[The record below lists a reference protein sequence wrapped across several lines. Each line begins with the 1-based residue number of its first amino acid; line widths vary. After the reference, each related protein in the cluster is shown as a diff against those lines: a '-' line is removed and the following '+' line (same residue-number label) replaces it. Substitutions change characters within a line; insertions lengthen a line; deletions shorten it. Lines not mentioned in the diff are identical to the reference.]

1 MGDRPARL
9 AAASRRI
16 EGMIMNM
23 HGPGLASLT
32 VWGLAT
38 AVLLAACSPAASAPA
53 RPVVSAPGAASAAP
67 TGPSPASAA
76 SAAAATV
83 PASPPA
89 RVALRL
95 AVQGRPDQAH
105 LQLALDRGY
114 FAEQGLDVETVQIT
128 SGAEMV
134 P

>member
-1 MGDRPARL
+1 MTMDR
-9 AAASRRI
+9 I
-16 EGMIMNM
+16 
-23 HGPGLASLT
+23 GPGLALLT
-32 VWGLAT
+32 VRGLAT
-38 AVLLAACSPAASAPA
+38 VVLLAACSPAASAPA
-53 RPVVSAPGAASAAP
+53 RPAVSAPGAASAAP
-67 TGPSPASAA
+67 TGPSPA
-76 SAAAATV
+76 AAAPAVAATA

-89 RVALRL
+89 RAGLRL

-134 P
+134 PALATDQIQVGNGAP